1 MIRNTKYGAY
11 SQRNV
16 GENGGNMRIRIEKG
30 NMVTMKTAT
39 RGVETIENNEFFYND
54 WEGWKEENGTLHIEA
69 SREYR
74 DGVHTIRALITS
86 AGKLIVTTKVK
97 GHYPTLIYRE
107 YLLND
112 GETIEDLSGE
122 LILGSGNIDERFVKF
137 RNEWYL
143 EFLKRH
149 NLTAVVHKDPNTQ
162 RFFLAKP
169 YHSSNDT
176 EALLTDGYEVFF
188 DYDTPEHK
196 LEKATYAVWCE
207 YTQYVSSRRVLYTE
221 EPLEKLDHIL
231 GTVVRK
237 GHVFCLEEETT

>member
-1 MIRNTKYGAY
+1 MK
-11 SQRNV
+11 V
-16 GENGGNMRIRIEKG
+16 RIKNG
-30 NMVTMKTAT
+30 NMVTMESAN
-39 RGVETIENNEFFYND
+39 GIAEIVNNEFCYND
-54 WEGWKEENGTLHIEA
+54 WEAWKEDNGTLHIEA

-74 DGVHTIRALITS
+74 DGIHTIRALITS
-86 AGKLIVTTKVK
+86 AGKLIVTLKIK
-97 GHYPTLIYRE
+97 GHYPTLLHRE
-107 YLLND
+107 YLLKD

-137 RNEWYL
+137 RNLWYL
-143 EFLKRH
+143 DFLKRH
-149 NLTAVVHKDPNTQ
+149 NLTAVVRKNPNTQ

-169 YHSSNDT
+169 YRSSNNT
-176 EALLTDGYEVFF
+176 EALLTDGHEVFF

-237 GHVFCLEEETT
+237 GHVFCLEEEDRKSVV